1 MQTLLMQVQI
11 KIDTQG
17 MVWRGKSQDEK
28 ALSMGISVSVQTTD
42 DIVAIVSQR
51 DLIPRT
57 KCLQNY

>member
-1 MQTLLMQVQI
+1 
-11 KIDTQG
+11 